1 MRQNTLCFNKQQFF
15 TWKNK
20 SFPIEKLLF
29 LQYEI
34 KVSSARNF
42 CFPLVKPLT
51 HWLICLFLI
60 YLDTF
65 FVYKRN
71 Q

>member
-1 MRQNTLCFNKQQFF
+1 MGKQKFFQYKTLVFFYENKCFLCV
-15 TWKNK
+15 
-20 SFPIEKLLF
+20 KLLF
-29 LQYEI
+29 PYIET
-34 KVSSARNF
+34 KVSSARN
-42 CFPLVKPLT
+42 
-51 HWLICLFLI
+51 CLFLI